1 MDKPTSGMWSSSY
14 AYDWI
19 VWCGWRIRQEEFTDV
34 RQALHK
40 IMRET
45 KGTVIPK
52 WLSGWFC
59 PACDGTKVFDDEPCL
74 NCDGKG
80 IFDEYMNKPLVKPKR
95 NKVELGLDWQDV
107 RKAAEGGNKA
117 FEKWLEEKEKE

>member
-14 AYDWI
+14 TYDWI
-19 VWCGWRIRQEEFTDV
+19 IWCGWRIRQEGFTDV

-45 KGTVIPK
+45 KGTVNPK
-52 WLSGWFC
+52 WISGWFC
-59 PACDGTKVFDDEPCL
+59 PACDGTKIFDDEPCL
-74 NCDGKG
+74 NCNGKG

-95 NKVELGLDWQDV
+95 NKVELELDWQDV
-107 RKAAEGGNKA
+107 RKAVEGGNKA
-117 FEKWLEEKEKE
+117 FEKWLEEKQNE